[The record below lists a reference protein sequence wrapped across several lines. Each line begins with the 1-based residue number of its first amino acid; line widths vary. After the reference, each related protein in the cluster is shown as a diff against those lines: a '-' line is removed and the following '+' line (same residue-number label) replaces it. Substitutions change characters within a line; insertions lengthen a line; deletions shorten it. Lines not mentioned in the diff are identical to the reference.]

1 MSQSEAGKN
10 LRNSLRKHWKEV
22 TAVTSEVDITFLVLR
37 IVSLVGGL
45 VWLAIVPYSVNEKSV
60 LLNTLICF
68 FLYSLGCYIMIFF
81 KPAWLKKI
89 YTVSFFFDIIFLANL
104 VYSERSFENSFFL
117 GFYLLVCLH
126 TIYFGLRFG
135 LLVATLSTFFY
146 LLSVTSLLDYIN
158 WTDLVVRIV
167 FLYFITVPLG
177 LLSEKAKR
185 DQKKV
190 DDLDG
195 RLVQAQENIRMMQEK
210 LIAAGKFTAL
220 GRLTADLAY
229 EIRNSLMTVGGSAR
243 RLQKT
248 IAADAKEKE
257 YSAMIVDELDRLD
270 KIVVDTISYSKAEDV
285 ELVRHDLGLSAQAA
299 AGRYRALCRER
310 RIILE
315 EHYASGLP
323 LARVDDEHLQQA
335 LDVLIGRG
343 IEAMPVGGVLELSTG
358 RDTVNDTPYLTLSIS
373 DTGTGISHDVVQ
385 FIHEPFYAISKIGF
399 AAGLGL
405 ALLKKIMEEHRGF
418 VRVKNQVKG
427 GALFTLFFPL
437 QSEEQDRQIP
447 CWEFLGC
454 GIETDPSRRCPAYPH
469 FGRICWAT
477 SGSVN
482 ENRSPGAGPVRI
494 ETCKECSFYRL
505 VNNCLPNMAVN
516 HKKM

>member
-1 MSQSEAGKN
+1 MSQSEVWKN
-10 LRNSLRKHWKEV
+10 LRDSLRKQWKEV
-22 TAVTSEVDITFLVLR
+22 AAVTSEVDITFLVLR

-45 VWLAIVPYSVNEKSV
+45 VWLAIVPYSVHEKAV

-68 FLYSLGCYIMIFF
+68 FLYSIGCYIMIFF

-89 YTVSFFFDIIFLANL
+89 YVVSFFFDIIFLSNL

-158 WTDLVVRIV
+158 WTDLVVRIA

-185 DQKKV
+185 DQKRV

-195 RLVQAQENIRMMQEK
+195 RLVQSQENIRLMQEK
-210 LIAAGKFTAL
+210 LMAAGKFAAL

-229 EIRNSLMTVGGSAR
+229 EIRNSLMAVGGSVR

-248 IAADAKEKE
+248 LVADAKEKE
-257 YSAMIVDELDRLD
+257 YAAKIVDELDRLD
-270 KIVVDTISYSKAEDV
+270 KIVVDTISYSKVQEV
-285 ELVRHDLGLSAQAA
+285 ELVRQDLKRSAQAA
-299 AGRYRALCRER
+299 ADRYREPCRECN
-310 RIILE
+310 ITLE

-323 LARVDDEHLQQA
+323 LARIADEHLQQA

-343 IEAMPVGGVLELSTG
+343 IEAMPAGGVLGLSTG
-358 RDTVNDTPYLTLSIS
+358 RDAVNDTPYLTLSIS
-373 DTGTGISHDVVQ
+373 DTGAGISHDVTQ
-385 FIHEPFYAISKIGF
+385 FILEPFYSMRKIGF
-399 AAGLGL
+399 ATGLGL
-405 ALLKKIMEEHRGF
+405 AFLKKIMEEHRGF
-418 VRVKNQVKG
+418 VRVKNQPKSG
-427 GALFTLFFPL
+427 TLFTLFFPL

-469 FGRICWAT
+469 FGRICWVT
-477 SGSVN
+477 SGSGN
-482 ENRSPGAGPVRI
+482 ENRSPAAGPARI
-494 ETCKECSFYRL
+494 ETCQECSFYRL
-505 VNNCLPNMAVN
+505 VNNCLPNMTVN